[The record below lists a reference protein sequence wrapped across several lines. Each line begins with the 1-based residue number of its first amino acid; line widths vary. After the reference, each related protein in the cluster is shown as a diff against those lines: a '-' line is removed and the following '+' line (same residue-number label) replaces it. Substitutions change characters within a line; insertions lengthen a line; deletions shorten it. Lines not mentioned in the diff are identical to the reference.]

1 MREFSGRSVVI
12 TGAGGG
18 LGAALVDAFLRAN
31 AHVLAL
37 DRNSQALQALQSLQ
51 QLHAPDEGAECKLL
65 TAVCDVTD
73 AQACARAMA
82 QAVSSF
88 GGVDVLVNN
97 AGIAHR
103 SAFAETQLEVLRRV
117 MEVNF
122 FGAVHCTHAAIA
134 SLRQRQGMVITISSV
149 AGFAPLVGRTGY
161 AASKHALHGFMDSLR
176 SEVEHEGVDVLLVCP
191 SFIATGIDSAA
202 LGADGKPVGAGRKTA
217 GGETQ
222 ASSVA
227 SAILKAARQRK
238 RLLLFSATSKFSW
251 WLSRLWPARY
261 AAIMKRRLFAEIFPK

>member
-1 MREFSGRSVVI
+1 MREFNGRSVVI

-18 LGAALVDAFLRAN
+18 LGAALVQSFRNAG

-37 DRNSQALQALQSLQ
+37 DRDANALDALQQAQGANATG
-51 QLHAPDEGAECKLL
+51 QLR

-73 AQACARAMA
+73 PAACATAMA
-82 QAVSSF
+82 QAAGHF

-103 SAFAETQLEVLRRV
+103 SAFAETQLDVLRRV

-134 SLRQRQGMVITISSV
+134 SLRQRKGIVITISSV

-176 SEVEHEGVDVLLVCP
+176 TEVEHEGVDVLLVCP

-202 LGADGKPVGAGRKTA
+202 LGANGKALGAGRKTA

-222 ASSVA
+222 ASEVA
-227 SAILKAARQRK
+227 AAILQAARQRK

-251 WLSRLWPARY
+251 WLSRLWPTRY
-261 AAIMKRRLFAEIFPK
+261 AAVMKRRLFAEIFPK

>member
-1 MREFSGRSVVI
+1 MRQFSGRSVVI

-18 LGAALVDAFLRAN
+18 LGAALVEAFREAGAN
-31 AHVLAL
+31 VLAL
-37 DRNSQALQALQSLQ
+37 DRDIQALDALVQRQGPSTHPMGTL
-51 QLHAPDEGAECKLL
+51 D
-65 TAVCDVTD
+65 TTVCDVTD
-73 AQACARAMA
+73 AQACADAMQRA
-82 QAVSSF
+82 VDTF
-88 GGVDVLVNN
+88 GGIDFLVNN

-103 SAFAETQLEVLRRV
+103 SAFANTEPSVLRRV

-134 SLRQRQGMVITISSV
+134 SLLQRQGMVITISSV

-176 SEVEHEGVDVLLVCP
+176 TEVEHKGMDVMLVCP

-222 ASSVA
+222 PHTVA
-227 SAILKAARQRK
+227 AAILDAARKRK
-238 RLLLFSATSKFSW
+238 RLLLFSSTSKFSW